1 MKKRIMPVTLLAGAL
16 AMALVGCGGEQAVIA
31 PVAPRASLSE
41 AEKLKEDPSTSAPQA
56 SAALPTASPTGTPP
70 PAVPAP
76 KAQQSEVNADPP
88 HASTPLKP
96 STASQSV
103 PTEKPKP
110 AEPQP
115 AAPKMTQTVTA
126 SDPRSW
132 NPSPTPTREA
142 EPTPEMEPTQ
152 LPEPT
157 QEAAFDIGYWI
168 AFAQQYAD
176 NVGLQ
181 LDGEAIHCWDNPITA
196 GKHSIYL
203 ERDIQ
208 SRLNRYSRDEDI
220 TAVWVWAQPRDDG
233 SYDLYIGYA

>member
-1 MKKRIMPVTLLAGAL
+1 MKKRIMPATLLACAL
-16 AMALVGCGGEQAVIA
+16 AMALVDCGGERAAIA
-31 PVAPRASLSE
+31 PAAPRASLSE
-41 AEKLKEDPSTSAPQA
+41 AEQPKEEPATSAPQA
-56 SAALPTASPTGTPP
+56 STAAPIASPTSTPP
-70 PAVPAP
+70 PAVPTP
-76 KAQQSEVNADPP
+76 KAQQAEANAEPP
-88 HASTPLKP
+88 HASTPPKP
-96 STASQSV
+96 ASAPQGA
-103 PTEKPKP
+103 PAKKPKP
-110 AEPQP
+110 AEPQQ

-126 SDPRSW
+126 SEPSSW
-132 NPSPTPTREA
+132 EPSPTPNRET

-157 QEAAFDIGYWI
+157 HEAAFDIGYWI